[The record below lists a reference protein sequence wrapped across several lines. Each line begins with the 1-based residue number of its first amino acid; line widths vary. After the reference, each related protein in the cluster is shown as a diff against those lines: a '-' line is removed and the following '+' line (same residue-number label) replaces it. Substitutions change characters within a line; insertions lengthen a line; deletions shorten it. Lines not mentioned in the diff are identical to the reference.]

1 MIDKIYILVFLVVYF
16 IAVFIYPT
24 IRVKRKTGII
34 AYVFSNT
41 DSLQDYIRKVLTL
54 INFLIFFTVLT
65 NLFPDVY
72 QYLMPGRWLEVPV
85 LKYTGFTLVH
95 VALLWIVIAEVQ
107 MGNSSRIGIDLST
120 KTELKTKGLFSIS
133 RNPVFLGMLI
143 TLAGIFLILPN
154 AISLLILV
162 ASIWI
167 IQIQVRLEEEYL
179 AKKHGKNYT
188 EYCKNVG
195 RWFKIN

>member
-95 VALLWIVIAEVQ
+95 VALLRIVNFAAHHLVATTNAIHRMALFVTVQ
-107 MGNSSRIGIDLST
+107 DSLCQPVFPKGFQVGNRVFRSGNDNHIRFFNFFG
-120 KTELKTKGLFSIS
+120 IS
-133 RNPVFLGMLI
+133 RV
-143 TLAGIFLILPN
+143 
-154 AISLLILV
+154 
-162 ASIWI
+162 
-167 IQIQVRLEEEYL
+167 
-179 AKKHGKNYT
+179 K
-188 EYCKNVG
+188 
-195 RWFKIN
+195 